1 MRVDIYSRKAIE
13 KLIRTKSLDQS
24 VIISFY
30 DPDLLA
36 VDENY
41 KPVDFSSINNRV
53 FLIGLYDTDIDSLK
67 DYKMTY
73 DDYFSEAQE
82 LAEFICSAYDDG
94 LNIICQCEYGE
105 SRSAGC
111 AAAILEYFYKSG
123 ISVFVDY
130 KYYPNK
136 LVYHKVYNAIK
147 NIRKTTSIE

>member
-1 MRVDIYSRKAIE
+1 MKVYIYSRKAIE

-24 VIISFY
+24 AIISFY

-67 DYKMTY
+67 DFEMTY
-73 DDYFSEAQE
+73 DDYFPEAQE
-82 LAEFICSAYDDG
+82 LAGFICSAYDDG
-94 LNIICQCEYGE
+94 LNVICQCEHGE

-111 AAAILEYFYKSG
+111 ASAILEHFYGTG
-123 ISVFVDY
+123 ILVFADY
-130 KYYPNK
+130 RYCPSQ
-136 LVYHKVYNAIK
+136 LVYNKMIDALEK
-147 NIRKTTSIE
+147 NKEKNR

>member
-73 DDYFSEAQE
+73 DDYFPEAQE

-94 LNIICQCEYGE
+94 LNVICQCEYGE

-111 AAAILEYFYKSG
+111 ASAILEYFYGTG
-123 ISVFVDY
+123 ISVFADY
-130 KYYPNK
+130 RYCPSQ
-136 LVYHKVYNAIK
+136 LVYNKMIDALKKIK
-147 NIRKTTSIE
+147 ENDK